1 LFWQAAVKLTRTSEL
16 IERIQVHF
24 IAENDGSWFVSEQ
37 SSEIKERFSE
47 IELELV
53 LHDAQVVAAGD
64 RLQPRRAKG
73 GTFGPPT
80 TSGSSCCRAVSD

>member
-37 SSEIKERFSE
+37 NSEIKGRFSE
-47 IELELV
+47 IKLELV

-64 RLQPRRAKG
+64 RLQPRQAK
-73 GTFGPPT
+73 
-80 TSGSSCCRAVSD
+80 